1 MDDDLPPIPD
11 SLVENLAFNL
21 GAAAAVTWLEGAV
34 LRARVLCQEWELRP
48 LQVLSGGSMSLCI
61 KCAGTDGEL
70 LVLKIPAGLDGGA
83 AEIAALRAWNGNGA
97 ARVLRTDRATSAMLM
112 NYLGEVGQGGYGL
125 EDIVDLAERLH
136 EGDPAG
142 FAFGTV
148 DDNLTRRID
157 WATDR
162 FREDGYERHK
172 GDLALA
178 EKLVVD
184 LVFTHD
190 SPVLLHGDLQ
200 AKNLILSGDELT
212 AVDPLPVLGPAIF
225 DVAFWIAKSVHQHPT
240 LFYVKRVAELRPALD
255 VDALLR
261 WTWALAVLE
270 NRPYIESGAVQRQE
284 FIDGLRS
291 EVTG

>member
-1 MDDDLPPIPD
+1 MATDLPPIPD

-21 GAAAAVTWLEGAV
+21 GEAAAVSWLEGAV
-34 LRARVLCQEWELRP
+34 LRAQVLVQDWGLRP
-48 LQVLSGGSMSLCI
+48 LQVLAGGSMSLCL
-61 KCAGTDGEL
+61 KCEGADGEL
-70 LVLKIPAGLDGGA
+70 LVLKLPASIEGGA
-83 AEIAALRAWNGNGA
+83 AEIAALRAWGGNGA
-97 ARVLRTDRATSAMLM
+97 ARVIRTDRATSAMLM

-125 EDIVDLAERLH
+125 DDIIDLAERLH
-136 EGDPAG
+136 QGDPG
-142 FAFGTV
+142 GYEFGTV
-148 DDNLTRRID
+148 DENLTRRIV

-162 FREDGYERHK
+162 FREEGYERHN

-178 EKLVVD
+178 EKLVVE
-184 LVFTHD
+184 LVAADEH
-190 SPVLLHGDLQ
+190 PVLLHGDLQ
-200 AKNLILSGDELT
+200 AKNLILSGGELT

-240 LFYVKRVAELRPALD
+240 LQYVHRVAELRPELD
-255 VDALLR
+255 VEALLA

-270 NRPYIESGAVQRQE
+270 NRPYIATGAVQRQT

>member
-1 MDDDLPPIPD
+1 MDNDLPPIPD

-21 GAAAAVTWLEGAV
+21 GAAAAATWLEGAV

-61 KCAGTDGEL
+61 KCAGPGGEL
-70 LVLKIPAGLDGGA
+70 LVLKIPASLDGGA
-83 AEIAALRAWNGNGA
+83 AEIAALRAWGGNGA
-97 ARVLRTDRATSAMLM
+97 ARVIRTDRATCAVLM

-136 EGDPAG
+136 QGDPG
-142 FAFGTV
+142 GYDFGTV
-148 DDNLTRRID
+148 DDNLTRRIN

-162 FREDGYERHK
+162 FQEDGYERHK

-184 LVFTHD
+184 LVFTD
-190 SPVLLHGDLQ
+190 DRPVLLHGDLQ

-240 LFYVKRVAELRPALD
+240 LFYVKRVAELRPELD

-270 NRPYIESGAVQRQE
+270 NRPYIEAGAVQRQE

>member
-21 GAAAAVTWLEGAV
+21 GEAAAVTWLEGAV
-34 LRARVLCQEWELRP
+34 LRARVLCREWELRP

-97 ARVLRTDRATSAMLM
+97 ARVIRTDRPTSAMLM

-142 FAFGTV
+142 FPFGTV